1 MAGSRRGRAASDVR
15 AGLVFVGR
23 REELRS
29 LVQALRVGPSVVL
42 VKGEAGI
49 GKSRLLREATGRLES
64 ATVMWG
70 GCHPLREPLPFGP
83 VIDALR
89 SADLHIDSQ
98 AKLSAATA
106 ALAPYLPGVAWQLP
120 KDERG
125 AADPET
131 GGDAQRLMRAVHEL
145 LGVLGPVVLV
155 VEDLHWVDEAT
166 RDLLLL
172 LARNP
177 PQHLRLVLTYRAEDL
192 PEHGNALGAPYRRPV
207 GVGGTEITLSPFTE
221 SEVRE
226 LAVSVIG
233 PAAATALGG
242 RLFERSQGLPLVA
255 EEDLLTVAD
264 RLARSPADG
273 AKALEDMGVPRALQ
287 EALNS
292 RVAVLAPE
300 AVAVVQAAA
309 VLAVPATE
317 ELLAALAGLEEA
329 QAEAGLEEALE
340 ASVLSE
346 TSPGWYGFRH
356 VLARR
361 AVYDKILGPRRRRLH
376 RRAVD
381 ALSAEQPAPLVRI
394 AHHTRQLG
402 DTGAWLPRALA
413 AADQAVA
420 VGDDGIATDLLQQL
434 LAEASLPVEDRTR
447 TALSLARIAVNRADP
462 TASVALLEHILAD
475 PALPT
480 PTLGEIRLSLGRI
493 ATTSARSTTAGL
505 ERAVGELAGRPDLA
519 AVAMATLGMRVVSD
533 VPAAEGLAW
542 MDRALETVAL
552 TTDPVAHATVRA
564 SRITLLAALGDPL
577 ADEMLQQ
584 FPRSSPDL
592 KVQRQYARALVNT
605 AEVAF
610 WRGDERSRS
619 VADDA
624 EVLSHRVGYQLGA
637 VICGSLRLRLDFMEG
652 RWSGLDERV
661 ETFAGQVTE
670 SNPFHSFALMVRP
683 WLDIARGQWARAR
696 EGCADS
702 MRKEFGPLFLSGIA
716 AVGRLDLL
724 EGDPHTAWNTLRPGI
739 DATRRRQNW
748 TWATGLVPVAVEAA
762 LACDL
767 RADAERLTA
776 EASDGVEG
784 RDTPGAG
791 AEVAWCRGLLAAG
804 TDPETA
810 VRHLEDARIR
820 FQAIDR
826 VYHAALV
833 AERTGRTLLPH
844 SPGHAGTH
852 LQQALDAFTRFGATA
867 DAGRCQRA
875 LRDAGQLRP
884 NLRGR
889 RGYGTQLSPREEEV
903 ADLLTTGATNQDIA
917 RSLSLSPRTVEHHV
931 ANVLRKLHT
940 TRDDIS

>member
-106 ALAPYLPGVAWQLP
+106 ALAPYLPAVAWQLP

-125 AADPET
+125 TADPET

-292 RVAVLAPE
+292 RIAVLAPE

-329 QAEAGLEEALE
+329 QAEAGLEAALE

-381 ALSAEQPAPLVRI
+381 ALSDEQPPPLVRI

-402 DTGAWLPRALA
+402 DTRAWLPRALA

-552 TTDPVAHATVRA
+552 TIDPVAHATVLA
-564 SRITLLAALGDPL
+564 SRITLRISTATLTWEAAYAKDYDLRVSTDGTTWTTVSQRRGLTGPTADQITFPATDARYVRMQGIKRGTAYGYSLYGIDVRGAADLAAGKPATASSSETPWLTPELAFDNNGATRWSSERTDNQWLQVDLGSAQTVSGASL
-577 ADEMLQQ
+577 
-584 FPRSSPDL
+584 
-592 KVQRQYARALVNT
+592 T
-605 AEVAF
+605 WEVAYAKDYDLQVSTDGTT
-610 WRGDERSRS
+610 WTTVSQQRG
-619 VADDA
+619 
-624 EVLSHRVGYQLGA
+624 
-637 VICGSLRLRLDFMEG
+637 
-652 RWSGLDERV
+652 
-661 ETFAGQVTE
+661 
-670 SNPFHSFALMVRP
+670 
-683 WLDIARGQWARAR
+683 
-696 EGCADS
+696 
-702 MRKEFGPLFLSGIA
+702 
-716 AVGRLDLL
+716 
-724 EGDPHTAWNTLRPGI
+724 HT
-739 DATRRRQNW
+739 
-748 TWATGLVPVAVEAA
+748 
-762 LACDL
+762 
-767 RADAERLTA
+767 
-776 EASDGVEG
+776 
-784 RDTPGAG
+784 
-791 AEVAWCRGLLAAG
+791 AAG
-804 TDPETA
+804 TDNLTFTPT
-810 VRHLEDARIR
+810 DARYVRMQGIKR
-820 FQAIDR
+820 G
-826 VYHAALV
+826 
-833 AERTGRTLLPH
+833 TGYGYSLY
-844 SPGHAGTH
+844 
-852 LQQALDAFTRFGATA
+852 
-867 DAGRCQRA
+867 
-875 LRDAGQLRP
+875 
-884 NLRGR
+884 NLR
-889 RGYGTQLSPREEEV
+889 LS
-903 ADLLTTGATNQDIA
+903 
-917 RSLSLSPRTVEHHV
+917 
-931 ANVLRKLHT
+931 
-940 TRDDIS
+940 